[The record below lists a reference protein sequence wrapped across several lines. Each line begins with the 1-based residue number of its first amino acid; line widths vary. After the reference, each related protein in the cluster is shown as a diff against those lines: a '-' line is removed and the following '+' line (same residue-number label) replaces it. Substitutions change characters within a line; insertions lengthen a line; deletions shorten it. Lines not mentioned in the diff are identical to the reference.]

1 VQQVAALLGD
11 GAVERALA
19 SLAEMI
25 SAPLLRLAL
34 RGDLPTLVDRL
45 RPLVESLLK
54 LAANRELPEAQRVA
68 AYRQATRDAVDS
80 AYTWLRQVALA
91 SDSDAEL
98 CSILDWVADS
108 WRAFQTTFEDLE
120 TLAQEALGEAEA
132 RALWEAMRNS
142 VHRWRFLNETRD
154 RLSQCDAAERLL
166 PHFERQLLRSGWG
179 GLSRSLREL

>member
-1 VQQVAALLGD
+1 MAALLGD

-80 AYTWLRQVALA
+80 SSPWQVSREAG
-91 SDSDAEL
+91 
-98 CSILDWVADS
+98 
-108 WRAFQTTFEDLE
+108 RAGVG
-120 TLAQEALGEAEA
+120 LGR
-132 RALWEAMRNS
+132 RAVL
-142 VHRWRFLNETRD
+142 HP
-154 RLSQCDAAERLL
+154 RLGR
-166 PHFERQLLRSGWG
+166 
-179 GLSRSLREL
+179 